1 MQEQMRQHSDP
12 FGQQQ
17 PQNNQPQHKKPGTSK
32 VGDYIDFEEVK
43 D

>member
-12 FGQQQ
+12 YNQQTNAGTPVQ
-17 PQNNQPQHKKPGTSK
+17 KPANGKKE
-32 VGDYIDFEEVK
+32 DYIDFEEVK

>member
-1 MQEQMRQHSDP
+1 MQENM
-12 FGQQQ
+12 QQQ
-17 PQNNQPQHKKPGTSK
+17 TGNGAQTPPPNSSKTKAPGK